1 MATFEE
7 EFKRIEPIIKTLSN
21 LSLLG
26 KKVVIRG
33 KENFIK
39 KGPNIIIGNHVGTF
53 KDIATLSKI
62 VPRHIFFTANRML
75 FDRDDFTRLIRY
87 HLKKHLKNFGLFV
100 DLIISPIKSLFVK
113 FVSTNI
119 SKIGAI
125 PVDLDMGRTKAMERC
140 QEYLRDGRAIITLQ
154 GRGRITKIG
163 PNPYMSYFRKGVPI
177 ISYNLYKEGI
187 IVPVTPIAIF
197 GTQVPFMIPTKIKVN
212 VGEPMY
218 VHDYL
223 AGEPIETVNR
233 FRKALEKRVKIL
245 IYEIVKSQNLKK

>member
-26 KKVVIRG
+26 KKIVIKG

-39 KGPNIIIGNHVGTF
+39 KGPNIIIGNHIGTF

-62 VPRHIFFTANRML
+62 VPRHIFYTANRML
-75 FDRDDFTRLIRY
+75 FDKDDFNRLIRY
-87 HLKKHLKNFGLFV
+87 HLAKHLKNFGLFV

-125 PVDLDMGRTKAMERC
+125 PVDLDMGKTKALERC
-140 QEYLRDGRAIITLQ
+140 QEYLRDGKAIITLQ
-154 GRGRITKIG
+154 GHGRVTKIG
-163 PNPYMSYFRKGVPI
+163 PNPYMSYFKKGAPI

-197 GTQVPFMIPTKIKVN
+197 GTQVPLMIPTKIKVN

-223 AGEPIETVNR
+223 TEEPIETVNR
-233 FRKALEKRVKIL
+233 FRKALEKRVKVL
-245 IYEIVKSQNLKK
+245 IYEIVKS